1 MLKTFT
7 YTFLTKKTKN
17 CTQNTVEIFFS
28 LNIKDRLILKQ
39 DSMYFYIVTFS
50 IKHDKVILKYREK
63 V

>member
-17 CTQNTVEIFFS
+17 CTQNTVEIFFTP
-28 LNIKDRLILKQ
+28 NIKDRLILKQ
-39 DSMYFYIVTFS
+39 DSMYFDTVTFG
-50 IKHDKVILKYREK
+50 IKRDKIILKYREK